1 MSLDRRKP
9 FARLQPN
16 ESKPSEALP
25 TPATAT
31 ARLTIS
37 RPRRQMPAYH
47 YQHQQQYPQQKRYA
61 TMIPGSSRSSAT
73 SSAESLYSTTATG
86 SSLPRRRKLSA
97 AEDVAARVRARW
109 AALEA
114 LERAGA
120 SSSSSSS
127 RPGGAPAPAPASA
140 STSYLHSTSAPS
152 QRRRS
157 PSANDAEKENA
168 ALLMPMPIPMQVDAA
183 YEKPLPPHP
192 PALAPLHIS
201 APVPV
206 PATAAAYSASADG
219 HTVVATMMDT
229 RLDDCAPTAAVA
241 GTGPGESTV
250 RTTPTSLTFVE
261 TDSASPGSGPAL
273 QRRPTRAVTP
283 PQVRR
288 RASIT
293 DELEEAVSSFARAHI
308 HTHTYIYINP
318 FCRKKK
324 RR

>member
-16 ESKPSEALP
+16 DSKPSEALP

-47 YQHQQQYPQQKRYA
+47 YQYQHHHQQQQQQQQYPQQKRYA

-73 SSAESLYSTTATG
+73 SSAESLYSNTAGT
-86 SSLPRRRKLSA
+86 SSVPRRRRKLSA

-120 SSSSSSS
+120 SSSSSSRS
-127 RPGGAPAPAPASA
+127 GGV
-140 STSYLHSTSAPS
+140 STAGYLHSAPA

-157 PSANDAEKENA
+157 LSVNNAEKENA
-168 ALLMPMPIPMQVDAA
+168 ALSMQVDA

-192 PALAPLHIS
+192 PPPALTPLHIS
-201 APVPV
+201 APIPI
-206 PATAAAYSASADG
+206 PATTATAAGYSASADG
-219 HTVVATMMDT
+219 HTVVAATATTVMMDT
-229 RLDDCAPTAAVA
+229 RLDDCAPMSAPATAAV
-241 GTGPGESTV
+241 TGPAPGESTV

-261 TDSASPGSGPAL
+261 TDSSSPGAGLGPAL

-293 DELEEAVSSFARAHI
+293 DELEEAVSPPRARAKH
-308 HTHTYIYINP
+308 
-318 FCRKKK
+318 RL
-324 RR
+324 